1 MISPVSA
8 DLPAGA
14 VGSLLTALDVATDD
28 LSASL
33 ARATGSELAEPSLL
47 DGWSRAHVVAHL
59 ANVAAALVRM
69 THDALADRTTSM
81 YPDGRAGRATEIQ
94 SVAAEPWEDLHAW
107 FVQSTGA
114 LTSTWH
120 SVPWERWGRPFTD
133 TEFGSMQF
141 GRLVGMR
148 LTEVEVHHADLAIG
162 FGPREWSPALTRT
175 CLPLRVASLARLRRS
190 SDADHTINGSWI
202 LQCDDLDRRWSVF
215 AQHGEVRIDEI
226 EPSHHD
232 STTSDV
238 VLRGTALDLTAVLLG
253 RQDPAMLA
261 VSGDADR
268 AAAFKRAF
276 PGP

>member
-1 MISPVSA
+1 MTPVSA

-33 ARATGSELAEPSLL
+33 ARASASELAEPSLL
-47 DGWSRAHVVAHL
+47 GGWSRAHVVAHL

-69 THDALADRTTSM
+69 THDALTDRTTSM
-81 YPDGRAGRATEIQ
+81 YPDGRAAREAEIQ
-94 SVAAEPWEDLHAW
+94 SVAAQPWEELHAW
-107 FVQSTGA
+107 FVQSTGG

-120 SVPWERWGRPFTD
+120 SVPWERWGRPFTE
-133 TEFGSMQF
+133 TELGSIQLV
-141 GRLVGMR
+141 RLVGLR

-175 CLPLRVASLARLRRS
+175 CLPLRVASLTRFRRRP
-190 SDADHTINGSWI
+190 DADRTINGSWI
-202 LQCDDLDRRWSVF
+202 LECDDLDRHWSVH
-215 AQHGEVRIDEI
+215 AQHEEVRIDEI
-226 EPSHHD
+226 EPSHRD
-232 STTSDV
+232 QTSADV
-238 VLRGTALDLTAVLLG
+238 VLRGSALDLTAVMLG

-261 VSGDADR
+261 VSGNAER
-268 AAAFKRAF
+268 AAAFKLAF